1 MRSVAI
7 SDDPVALEAAEDVLL
22 AGGSALGAVVAG
34 FFAAAGAHS
43 GVLLSPVTLLAAGP
57 GLGARAFDGR
67 CRQPGLGT
75 RRPRGFKE
83 GEEIPG
89 AARIAVPAA
98 VTAVLVALS
107 YDEQAR
113 VGRLVKAALRRARDS
128 GAEARAALFE
138 RIRSVGAGAIQEA
151 TFVRPLLHS
160 AGEAVGGLLTGS
172 DLRAI
177 TNVDIAAKVVEGS
190 SRRYVEAPWADDAS
204 AAGNEDLGIGLAVC
218 AADVRGLFAGLCYRR
233 VLHGIP
239 VEELELEAPAVAT
252 PVLRG
257 VTRVAPG
264 EPIPAPAP
272 VVIALDGNGNPAEI
286 AVSPAAIR
294 LDGRDMSGAKLRIR
308 WDEAARRPEVVK
320 G

>member
-1 MRSVAI
+1 MRSVAV
-7 SDDPVALEAAEDVLL
+7 SDDPVALEAADDVLL

-83 GEEIPG
+83 GEEIPA
-89 AARIAVPAA
+89 AARLGVPAA
-98 VTAVLVALS
+98 ITAVLVALA

-113 VGRLVKAALRRARDS
+113 AGRLVKAALRRARDS
-128 GAEARAALFE
+128 GAEGRAALFE
-138 RIRSVGAGAIQEA
+138 RIRAVGAGAIQEA
-151 TFVRPLLHS
+151 SFVRPLLHV
-160 AGEAVGGLLTGS
+160 AGEAVGGLLTTM
-172 DLRAI
+172 DLRSI
-177 TNVDIAAKVVEGS
+177 TDVDRAAKVVEGS
-190 SRRYVEAPWADDAS
+190 STRFVEAPWADATSTVSGD
-204 AAGNEDLGIGLAVC
+204 ELGIGLAVC

-233 VLHGIP
+233 VLQGIP

-272 VVIALDGNGNPAEI
+272 VVIALDGSGNPAEI
-286 AVSPAAIR
+286 AASPAAAR
-294 LDGRDMSGAKLRIR
+294 LDGTGMSGAKLRIR
-308 WDEAARRPEVVK
+308 WDETARRPEIVK
-320 G
+320 S